1 MKTAVFMGI
10 IFYSFTLLI
19 HFLIISKS
27 IPFTWVNGGRSES
40 FAEQLPITVIN
51 IVISIIGVV
60 FTLIVGGI
68 KLYKYKRV
76 ITVICWFFVVLWSVG
91 FIQQLF
97 GTPFEKMVCS
107 LVLLIGVISNL
118 RMAIEKNSPSKK
130 PKWASW
136 EVRLSPAACMAFFH

>member
-10 IFYSFTLLI
+10 IFYSLTILI

-40 FAEQLPITVIN
+40 FAEQLPISVIN

-60 FTLIVGGI
+60 FTLIVGRI
-68 KLYKYKRV
+68 KLYKYKRG
-76 ITVICWFFVVLWSVG
+76 ITVICWFFVVLWSFG

-118 RMAIEKNSPSKK
+118 RMAIEKNRCNYLINIF
-130 PKWASW
+130 
-136 EVRLSPAACMAFFH
+136 VNNYT

>member
-10 IFYSFTLLI
+10 IFYSLTILI

-40 FAEQLPITVIN
+40 FAEQLPISVIN

-60 FTLIVGGI
+60 FTLIVGRI
-68 KLYKYKRV
+68 KLFKYKRG
-76 ITVICWFFVVLWSVG
+76 ITVICWFFVVLWSFG

-97 GTPFEKMVCS
+97 GTPFESMVCS
-107 LVLLIGVISNL
+107 LILLLGVFSNL
-118 RMAIEKNSPSKK
+118 RMAIEK
-130 PKWASW
+130 
-136 EVRLSPAACMAFFH
+136 R

>member
-10 IFYSFTLLI
+10 IFYSLTIFI
-19 HFLIISKS
+19 HYLIISKS

-40 FAEQLPITVIN
+40 FAEQLPISVIS

-60 FTLIVGGI
+60 FTLIVGRI
-68 KLYKYKRV
+68 KLYKYKRG
-76 ITVICWFFVVLWSVG
+76 ITVICWFLVVLWSFG

-107 LVLLIGVISNL
+107 LVVLIGVISNL
-118 RMAIEKNSPSKK
+118 RMAIEKK
-130 PKWASW
+130 
-136 EVRLSPAACMAFFH
+136 

>member
-1 MKTAVFMGI
+1 MDTAVFMGI
-10 IFYSFTLLI
+10 VFYSLTLLI

-40 FAEQLPITVIN
+40 FAEQLPISVIN
-51 IVISIIGVV
+51 ILISIIGVV
-60 FTLIVGGI
+60 FTLIVGRI

-76 ITVICWFFVVLWSVG
+76 ITVICWFFVVLWSFG

-97 GTPFEKMVCS
+97 GTPFEKIVCS

-118 RMAIEKNSPSKK
+118 RMAIEKNRSN
-130 PKWASW
+130 
-136 EVRLSPAACMAFFH
+136 

>member
-10 IFYSFTLLI
+10 IFYSMTILI

-40 FAEQLPITVIN
+40 FAEQLPISVIN

-60 FTLIVGGI
+60 FTLIVGRTERF
-68 KLYKYKRV
+68 KYKRG
-76 ITVICWFFVVLWSVG
+76 ITVICWFFVVLWSFG

-118 RMAIEKNSPSKK
+118 RMAIEKK
-130 PKWASW
+130 
-136 EVRLSPAACMAFFH
+136 

>member
-10 IFYSFTLLI
+10 IFYSLTILI
-19 HFLIISKS
+19 HFLIISKR

-40 FAEQLPITVIN
+40 FAEQLPISVIN

-60 FTLIVGGI
+60 FTLIVGRI
-68 KLYKYKRV
+68 KLYKYKRG
-76 ITVICWFFVVLWSVG
+76 ITVICWFFVVLWSFG

-107 LVLLIGVISNL
+107 LVLLLGVISNL
-118 RMAIEKNSPSKK
+118 RMAIEKK
-130 PKWASW
+130 
-136 EVRLSPAACMAFFH
+136 

>member
-10 IFYSFTLLI
+10 IFYSLTILI

-60 FTLIVGGI
+60 FTLIVGSI
-68 KLYKYKRV
+68 KLYKYKRG
-76 ITVICWFFVVLWSVG
+76 ITVICWFFVVLWSFG

-118 RMAIEKNSPSKK
+118 RMAIEKK
-130 PKWASW
+130 
-136 EVRLSPAACMAFFH
+136 

>member
-10 IFYSFTLLI
+10 LFYSLTILI

-27 IPFTWVNGGRSES
+27 IPFIWVNGGRSES
-40 FAEQLPITVIN
+40 FAEQLPISVIN

-60 FTLIVGGI
+60 FTLIVGRI
-68 KLYKYKRV
+68 KLYKYKRG
-76 ITVICWFFVVLWSVG
+76 ITVIFWFFVVIWSFG

-118 RMAIEKNSPSKK
+118 RMAIEKK
-130 PKWASW
+130 
-136 EVRLSPAACMAFFH
+136 

>member
-10 IFYSFTLLI
+10 IFYSLTILI

-40 FAEQLPITVIN
+40 FAEQLPISVIN
-51 IVISIIGVV
+51 LVISIIGLV
-60 FTLIVGGI
+60 FTLIVGRI
-68 KLYKYKRV
+68 KLYKYKRG
-76 ITVICWFFVVLWSVG
+76 ITFICWFFVVLWSFG

-118 RMAIEKNSPSKK
+118 RMAIEKKQ
-130 PKWASW
+130 
-136 EVRLSPAACMAFFH
+136 M

>member
-10 IFYSFTLLI
+10 IFYSLTILI
-19 HFLIISKS
+19 HLLIISKS

-40 FAEQLPITVIN
+40 FAEQLPISVIN

-60 FTLIVGGI
+60 FTLIVGRI
-68 KLYKYKRV
+68 KLYKYKRG
-76 ITVICWFFVVLWSVG
+76 ITVICWFFVVLWSFG

-107 LVLLIGVISNL
+107 LVLLLGVISNL
-118 RMAIEKNSPSKK
+118 RMAIEKK
-130 PKWASW
+130 
-136 EVRLSPAACMAFFH
+136 

>member
-10 IFYSFTLLI
+10 IFYSLTISI

-60 FTLIVGGI
+60 FTLIVGRI
-68 KLYKYKRV
+68 KLYKYKRG
-76 ITVICWFFVVLWSVG
+76 ITVICWFFVVLWSFG

-107 LVLLIGVISNL
+107 LVLLLGVISNL
-118 RMAIEKNSPSKK
+118 RMAIEKK
-130 PKWASW
+130 
-136 EVRLSPAACMAFFH
+136 

>member
-10 IFYSFTLLI
+10 IFYSLTILI

-40 FAEQLPITVIN
+40 FAEQLPISVVN

-60 FTLIVGGI
+60 FTLIVGRI
-68 KLYKYKRV
+68 KLYKYKRG
-76 ITVICWFFVVLWSVG
+76 ITVICWFFVVLWSFG

-107 LVLLIGVISNL
+107 VVLLIGVISNL
-118 RMAIEKNSPSKK
+118 RMAIEKNKK
-130 PKWASW
+130 G
-136 EVRLSPAACMAFFH
+136 R

>member
-10 IFYSFTLLI
+10 IFYSLTILI
-19 HFLIISKS
+19 HLLIISKS

-40 FAEQLPITVIN
+40 FAEQLPISVIN

-60 FTLIVGGI
+60 FTLIVGRI
-68 KLYKYKRV
+68 KLYKYKIG
-76 ITVICWFFVVLWSVG
+76 ITVICWFFVVLWSFG

-97 GTPFEKMVCS
+97 GTPFEKIVCS

-118 RMAIEKNSPSKK
+118 RMAIEKK
-130 PKWASW
+130 
-136 EVRLSPAACMAFFH
+136 